1 MPDRSLRSR
10 TAPRLLGLALAAIVM
25 FGAGWSWAQQ
35 TTMPRATGQ
44 VPLNAR
50 IKMLENPRRDK
61 TQKPVAVIQALNLK
75 PGMTVADIGA
85 GSGYFSRRFARAV
98 GPSGK
103 VYAVDISSD
112 ILGYVTAR
120 AKKEGMNNLQTV
132 LDKPDDPMLPAG
144 SVDLAFLSD
153 VSHHIEHRT
162 AFYKKIYDALKP
174 DGRMAIIDFPQEA
187 HDKGWCPHQTNELVP
202 AWENIRE
209 AQDAGFKLDRT
220 YDFLPHSYFLVFDKG
235 DQWPA
240 GERAVGK

>member
-1 MPDRSLRSR
+1 MAVRSSGSR
-10 TAPRLLGLALAAIVM
+10 IAPRLLALAVAAVAM
-25 FGAGWSWAQQ
+25 LGSGWSWAQQ
-35 TTMPRATGQ
+35 TAMPRATGQ
-44 VPLNAR
+44 VPLQAR
-50 IKMLENPRRDK
+50 IKMLENPQRNQ
-61 TQKPVAVIQALNLK
+61 TQKPVAVLKALAVK

-85 GSGYFSRRFARAV
+85 GSGYFTRRFARAV
-98 GPSGK
+98 GSSGK

-112 ILGYVTAR
+112 ILGYVKAR
-120 AKKEGMNNLQTV
+120 AKKEGMNNIQTV
-132 LDKPDDPMLPAG
+132 LDKPDDPMLPAS

-153 VSHHIEHRT
+153 VSHHIDHRT

-174 DGRMAIIDFPQEA
+174 DGRMAIIDFPQQA
-187 HDKGWCPHQTNELVP
+187 HAKGWCPHQANELVP

-240 GERAVGK
+240 GEHAVGK

>member
-1 MPDRSLRSR
+1 MANRSLGWRI
-10 TAPRLLGLALAAIVM
+10 APRLLALAVVVAVTL
-25 FGAGWSWAQQ
+25 GAGWSWAQQ

-44 VPLNAR
+44 VPLQAR
-50 IKMLENPRRDK
+50 IKMLENPQRDQ
-61 TQKPVAVIQALNLK
+61 TQKPVAVLKALNLK

-85 GSGYFSRRFARAV
+85 GSGYFTRRFARAV
-98 GPSGK
+98 GPTGK

-112 ILGYVTAR
+112 ILGYVKAR
-120 AKKEGMNNLQTV
+120 AKKEGMNNIQTV
-132 LDKPDDPMLPAG
+132 LDKPDDPMLPAS

-153 VSHHIEHRT
+153 VSHHIDHRT
-162 AFYKKIYDALKP
+162 AFYTKIYQALKP
-174 DGRMAIIDFPQEA
+174 DGRMAIIDFPPQA
-187 HDKGWCPHQTNELVP
+187 HNKGWCPHQTNELVP

-240 GERAVGK
+240 GAQAVGK